1 MFSFD
6 YEIRVRYV
14 ETDQMGYVYHGHYA
28 TYYEVGR
35 VETFR
40 AFGFPYKELEE
51 QGVMM
56 PIFEQNVRF
65 RQPSRYDDVLTV
77 RSIIEAMPDT
87 RMVVKGE
94 IYQPEGKLINQSLT
108 TLVFVN
114 RQTLKPL
121 RCPAK
126 LAEILTPYF

>member
-114 RQTLKPL
+114 RHTLKPL